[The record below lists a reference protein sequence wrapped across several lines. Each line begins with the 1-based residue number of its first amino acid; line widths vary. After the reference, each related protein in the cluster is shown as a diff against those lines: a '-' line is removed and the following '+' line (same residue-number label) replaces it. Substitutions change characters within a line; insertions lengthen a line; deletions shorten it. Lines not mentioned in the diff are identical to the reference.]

1 MYNADLCV
9 APGNIGLTAMH
20 AMMFGCP
27 CISHDDFC
35 WQMPEFEAIREG
47 KTGCFFKRDDINSL
61 ASTISKWL
69 KEKENKRQE
78 VREAC
83 FKEIDENWNPHKQI
97 KIIKSVIYG

>member
-1 MYNADLCV
+1 
-9 APGNIGLTAMH
+9 
-20 AMMFGCP
+20 MM
-27 CISHDDFC
+27 IS
-35 WQMPEFEAIREG
+35 A
-47 KTGCFFKRDDINSL
+47 GCFFKRDDINSL

>member
-1 MYNADLCV
+1 
-9 APGNIGLTAMH
+9 
-20 AMMFGCP
+20 
-27 CISHDDFC
+27 
-35 WQMPEFEAIREG
+35 MPEFEAIHEG
-47 KTGCFFKRDDINSL
+47 ETGCFFKRDDINSL

-69 KEKENKRQE
+69 EEKGNKRQE